1 MIKRKNQFESEKSDN
16 QQVFLKIYEE
26 YKRLLYWA
34 AGSCTESPDLKE
46 DFMQESVSRLL
57 PKTERIR
64 WFKSRVLATYLA
76 TTVRNISFNHYR
88 KAAQE
93 AKYLANE
100 DISAFEDEFALCQ
113 DSGER
118 PVEEAALLRA
128 QAEELRKVLT
138 KLSEKE
144 QILLRGKYQLHL
156 SDRELSQQ
164 LQCNPDSIRMML
176 TRARRHA
183 FALLAEEGF
192 EYETT

>member
-1 MIKRKNQFESEKSDN
+1 MIKKENRHEKESADS
-16 QQVFLKIYEE
+16 QQAFLKIYEE

-34 AGSCTESPDLKE
+34 AGRCTESPELRE
-46 DFMQESVSRLL
+46 DFVQEGVSRLL

-76 TTVRNISFNHYR
+76 TTVRNISSNHYR

-93 AKYLANE
+93 AIYLADE

-113 DSGER
+113 ENGER
-118 PVEEAALLRA
+118 SVEDAALLRV

-144 QILLRGKYQLHL
+144 QILLRGKYQLYL